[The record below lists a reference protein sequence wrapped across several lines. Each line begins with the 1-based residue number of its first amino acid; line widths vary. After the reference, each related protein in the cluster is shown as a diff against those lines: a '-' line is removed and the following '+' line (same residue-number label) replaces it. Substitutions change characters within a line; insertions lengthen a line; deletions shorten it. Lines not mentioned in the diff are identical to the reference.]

1 MIRYE
6 KKNGLITQ
14 QAEAEQKFLETFE
27 AGAYTASSPL
37 VVRNPYLISPLT
49 AMILFKTAVKQE
61 VTLTVKGK
69 EPEGD
74 ISHTFPAD
82 TVHILPVYGLYADC
96 ENTVELILS
105 GGERE
110 TVMIKTEPL
119 PPEVPV
125 PHSARV
131 AECIWETM

>member
-6 KKNGLITQ
+6 KKNSLITQ

-61 VTLTVKGK
+61 VTLTVKGRSRK
-69 EPEGD
+69 A
-74 ISHTFPAD
+74 ISAIHFRPIRSIFFRFMVCMRTAKIRWSSF
-82 TVHILPVYGLYADC
+82 C
-96 ENTVELILS
+96 REENGRRL
-105 GGERE
+105 
-110 TVMIKTEPL
+110 
-119 PPEVPV
+119 
-125 PHSARV
+125 
-131 AECIWETM
+131 

>member
-6 KKNGLITQ
+6 KKNSLITQ

-74 ISHTFPAD
+74 ILSLI
-82 TVHILPVYGLYADC
+82 HI
-96 ENTVELILS
+96 
-105 GGERE
+105 
-110 TVMIKTEPL
+110 
-119 PPEVPV
+119 
-125 PHSARV
+125 
-131 AECIWETM
+131 